1 MSRYYLA
8 QVVTEEEYNVLKIG
22 SRFGTGVVVEGLS
35 HENDLIL
42 LTVHEHDPLEN
53 EDSLIKDL
61 AGL

>member
-42 LTVHEHDPLEN
+42 LTVHEMSD
-53 EDSLIKDL
+53 EDGEIVSVYQRKT
-61 AGL
+61 